1 MRNISI
7 FSVAL
12 IFTSCIIFPAFSQTE
27 SITITTYYPAP
38 FGVYRQLVT
47 QTLGVG
53 DNNTDGVIGGNDAP
67 DPATDP
73 GEVWISG
80 NVGIGTTNPQG
91 ELHIRSTDN
100 TNGNAN
106 LIIEGENPANGA
118 STGSWDI
125 NSQGGTP
132 GTPPAG
138 NLQFNSTDT
147 ATPVNTTTPMTIEQ
161 GAPNDSLYV
170 ADNGNVG
177 MGTNDPRAKLDVA
190 STTNGFLPPRMTT
203 AQRDAIT
210 GVEGMTIYNTD
221 AKKLQVYTPS
231 GWQNVGGGLGPPDY
245 DSGWQNWATKGPGN
259 KAESRLTHDLRTTNV
274 LIYLES
280 RDIDNWPPVQQVQ
293 GIWQVGTN
301 YSDYGGSTYDT
312 HTVLFWQQL
321 TPTQI
326 LVSGI
331 LDPYPAPGHTN
342 TQIIDQFRL
351 RIWKIN

>member
-1 MRNISI
+1 MRYKLFLKLSLL
-7 FSVAL
+7 FLTCSL
-12 IFTSCIIFPAFSQTE
+12 ILPAFSQQQNQET
-27 SITITTYYPAP
+27 ITITTYYPAP

-53 DNNTDGVIGGNDAP
+53 DNNTDGAIGGNDAP

-125 NSQGGTP
+125 NSRGGTP

-177 MGTNDPRAKLDVA
+177 MGTNDPRARLDVNGGVRIGQDTATPCIPGTVHYNSGQLQVCNDTSNWVAVGGA
-190 STTNGFLPPRMTT
+190 SCRVVAMPYAKVKAKERKQALCGTDETAIGGGVYWWDEQEAPPVDRPYCISGSGYKYDSAT
-203 AQRDAIT
+203 
-210 GVEGMTIYNTD
+210 
-221 AKKLQVYTPS
+221 KKLVADGSCGTDDKPVGWEISADLSAEKGLTVYA
-231 GWQNVGGGLGPPDY
+231 VCC
-245 DSGWQNWATKGPGN
+245 K
-259 KAESRLTHDLRTTNV
+259 
-274 LIYLES
+274 
-280 RDIDNWPPVQQVQ
+280 
-293 GIWQVGTN
+293 
-301 YSDYGGSTYDT
+301 
-312 HTVLFWQQL
+312 
-321 TPTQI
+321 
-326 LVSGI
+326 
-331 LDPYPAPGHTN
+331 
-342 TQIIDQFRL
+342 
-351 RIWKIN
+351 